1 MKKKIAVR
9 YKVKKGRV
17 AENEKLIVT
26 LFKALEAASPPG
38 MRYASFKLEDGVSF
52 MHLVS
57 FETENDD
64 NPLGRLPEFKKFTEN
79 IAERCDEPP
88 AASTLEVMGNYRLY
102 PS

>member
-1 MKKKIAVR
+1 MKKIVVR
-9 YKVKKGRV
+9 YKVKKDRV
-17 AENEKLIVT
+17 AENEQLIEAV
-26 LFKALEAASPPG
+26 FKALDAASPPG
-38 MRYASFKLEDGVSF
+38 IRYASFKLEDGVSF

-57 FETENDD
+57 FETEGDD

-88 AASTLEVMGNYRLY
+88 AASTLQVMGNYQTY